1 MSDLIERARP
11 FLQQCGSCDAGL
23 PMSCTCPTGDYR
35 PVMADLVAEVE
46 RLRQRTQPGGD
57 DMSDKVSAR
66 DLHADFEKF
75 SDRGVLCRGRVASAH
90 RG

>member
-1 MSDLIERARP
+1 MTAPRVDLIERARP

-23 PMSCTCPTGDYR
+23 PMACTCPSGDYR

-66 DLHADFEKF
+66 DLTDAVMVHPV
-75 SDRGVLCRGRVASAH
+75 RCSA
-90 RG
+90 GLQ